1 MKKKENMWNL
11 FFCKKKRESKKVGK
25 KYISMYPIEAELKVR
40 KTIRINAAKKFPEIL

>member
-25 KYISMYPIEAELKVR
+25 KYISMYPREVELKVR
-40 KTIRINAAKKFPEIL
+40 KTISVNAAIKFSVIL